1 MGKRVFSILVDNNSG
16 LLSRV
21 AGLFSRRGYNIESIT
36 AGVTA
41 DPRFTRITLVTDGDE
56 IILTQIE
63 NQLRKLEDVRDIKVL
78 HPGNSVMREI
88 VLIKLHANKEKRAE
102 IIPLAEIFKTK
113 IVDVGPDYM
122 TVELVG
128 TLSKVEAFIELMQD
142 YEILEL
148 ARTGVTGLSRGT
160 DDVKIVGDDDSMT
173 SFVS

>member
-78 HPGNSVMREI
+78 EPANSILREI
-88 VLIKLHANKEKRAE
+88 VMVKLRVTKEQRADV
-102 IIPLAEIFKTK
+102 IPLAEIFKSK
-113 IVDVGPDYM
+113 IVDVGHDYM
-122 TVELVG
+122 VIELIG
-128 TLSKVEAFIELMQD
+128 TQSKLEAFIELMED

-160 DDVKIVGDDDSMT
+160 DDVKILE
-173 SFVS
+173 

>member
-21 AGLFSRRGYNIESIT
+21 AGLFTRRGYNIESIT

-63 NQLRKLEDVRDIKVL
+63 NQLRKLEDVRAIKVL
-78 HPGNSVMREI
+78 DPANSIFREI
-88 VLIKLHANKEKRAE
+88 ILVKLCANKEQRAE
-102 IIPLAEIFKTK
+102 IIPLAEIFKAK
-113 IVDVGPDYM
+113 IVDVGQDYM
-122 TVELVG
+122 VIELLG
-128 TLSKVEAFIELMQD
+128 AQSKLEAFLELLED

-160 DDVKIVGDDDSMT
+160 DDVKIFD
-173 SFVS
+173 

>member
-1 MGKRVFSILVDNNSG
+1 MGKCVFSLLVDNNSG

-41 DPRFTRITLVTDGDE
+41 DPRFTRITIITGGDD
-56 IILTQIE
+56 IILAQIE
-63 NQLRKLEDVRDIKVL
+63 NQIRKLEDVRDVKIL
-78 HPGNSVMREI
+78 DPANAILREI
-88 VLIKLHANKEKRAE
+88 IMVKLRVNKEQRGDV
-102 IIPLAEIFKTK
+102 IPLAEIFKSK

-122 TVELVG
+122 TIELIG
-128 TLSKVEAFIELMQD
+128 TQSKLEAFIELLMGD

-160 DDVKIVGDDDSMT
+160 DDVKMFD
-173 SFVS
+173 